1 MRATAL
7 LAAAFALAAVALATQ
22 AQPTD
27 DGLVGASI
35 THHFTIVN
43 NTTTPAPANSNL
55 AAGTLRYSCGNMTTL
70 TDLAKDQS
78 ADLECDSSSV
88 LYRVPGEI
96 GPHRLDFSCA
106 VTERQTF
113 TFSGSGSGV
122 SAQPSCSALDPS

>member
-1 MRATAL
+1 MKAAAP
-7 LAAAFALAAVALATQ
+7 LAAAFALATVALATQ
-22 AQPTD
+22 AQVSTD
-27 DGLVGASI
+27 GELAGASV

-43 NTTTPAPANSNL
+43 NTTTPANSSV
-55 AAGTLRYSCGNMTTL
+55 AEGTLRYSCGGMTTL

-78 ADLECDSSSV
+78 ANLECDSSSV
-88 LYRVPGEI
+88 LYRVPGEL

-122 SAQPSCSALDPS
+122 SAQPSCSALDSS

>member
-1 MRATAL
+1 MRATAP

-43 NTTTPAPANSNL
+43 NTTTPANASV
-55 AAGTLRYSCGNMTTL
+55 AEGTLRYSCGNMTTL
-70 TDLAKDQS
+70 ADLAKDQS

-122 SAQPSCSALDPS
+122 SAQPGCSALDPS